1 MNTCVSSY
9 LDSFLSQIE
18 KQAQQ
23 IPELLEIFLNCYT
36 NTLNHAVTR
45 LEDGTVYVVTGDIPA
60 MWLRDSSAQMRPY
73 LFPAKTDPR
82 ISMLIAEVIRKQFFY
97 IEKDPYANSFNEKAN
112 GACWD
117 KNDLCSNPWVWE
129 EKFELDSLCYP
140 IQLAYLLW
148 KNTGYTNQF
157 DEIFQS
163 GIQIILDLFQR
174 EQYHEECSSYRF
186 TRQNTYPTETL
197 SRDGKGTLTNSGIGL
212 VWSGFRPSDDACTYG
227 YHIPSNMFAVVV
239 LGYLEEIEE
248 KIFQN
253 LNLAKKANLI
263 KKQIQQGIETYGKA
277 KIKEFDWIYAYE
289 VDGYGM
295 YNLMDDANVP
305 NLLSIPYLGYPADTQ
320 VAQNTRRFI
329 LSQGN
334 PFYYEGKQA
343 SGIGSPH
350 TKVGYIWHI
359 AIAMEGLTSSDSSY
373 KLKILQKMAATTAGK
388 HLMHESFSCQDDS
401 LYTRE
406 WFSWANAMYC
416 ELFLDYL
423 GYRLKI

>member
-212 VWSGFRPSDDACTYG
+212 VWSGFP
-227 YHIPSNMFAVVV
+227 
-239 LGYLEEIEE
+239 
-248 KIFQN
+248 FQ
-253 LNLAKKANLI
+253 
-263 KKQIQQGIETYGKA
+263 
-277 KIKEFDWIYAYE
+277 
-289 VDGYGM
+289 VM
-295 YNLMDDANVP
+295 MPVLMDIIF
-305 NLLSIPYLGYPADTQ
+305 LLICLPL
-320 VAQNTRRFI
+320 
-329 LSQGN
+329 
-334 PFYYEGKQA
+334 
-343 SGIGSPH
+343 
-350 TKVGYIWHI
+350 
-359 AIAMEGLTSSDSSY
+359 
-373 KLKILQKMAATTAGK
+373 
-388 HLMHESFSCQDDS
+388 
-401 LYTRE
+401 
-406 WFSWANAMYC
+406 
-416 ELFLDYL
+416 
-423 GYRLKI
+423 